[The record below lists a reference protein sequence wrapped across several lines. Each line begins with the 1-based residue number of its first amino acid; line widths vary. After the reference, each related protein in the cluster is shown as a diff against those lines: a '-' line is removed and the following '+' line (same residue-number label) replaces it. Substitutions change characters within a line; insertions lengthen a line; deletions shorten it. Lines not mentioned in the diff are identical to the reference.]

1 MLKSFKLRFNPMH
14 WKIALRAMVPKP
26 QIHEDG
32 GERERA
38 RARRTKEEREKK
50 NVQNFFSITVFPL
63 SRSMRIPIVTGL
75 SRRYN
80 RMGYL
85 GARMR

>member
-38 RARRTKEEREKK
+38 RARRTREEREKK
-50 NVQNFFSITVFPL
+50 RSKFFFNYRFPAL
-63 SRSMRIPIVTGL
+63 SFNENPNSDWAEPKV
-75 SRRYN
+75 
-80 RMGYL
+80 
-85 GARMR
+85 